1 MKWCTQVLE
10 EYRKANDLIE
20 VEEILYGDDVP
31 DSTSSPSSSLSH
43 KLPMDDFYFEEEV
56 QGQGDHTGCI
66 SCIPGVLSS
75 IVFSVDTD
83 VFTPVS
89 MLANRAGRKVY
100 LGHENQ
106 VLVVGHNQ
114 FLAVTD
120 DEQYTVPRE
129 VHLLQRLLGLPHIME
144 LHALLTLNQSEYFA
158 YLTPYYRGVNAVNAI
173 NGNLYL
179 ISKFMTQLMCAVK
192 DMHERGVAHRDLCFD
207 NVVWDPITEHLTVI
221 DFDLAAPIRSEGYYA
236 RTGRD
241 DFDAPEKTKAMDYF
255 GSKNWNAE
263 NPTVPSYTEVV
274 DEYACGV
281 MMWMLLN
288 ETTDS
293 PSPRTIK
300 TWYQKIQR
308 KKKDKSLPEIHF
320 TMGLLATLPENRTT
334 AAAALVHPFLTDT
347 EPNETYLNYKQTLEA
362 LYRSVKDKKVEKD
375 PEEEENPE
383 LLDGDEEE
391 NPELLDDDEDDE
403 ENPELLDDDEDDEDN
418 PELLDDEEDPEL
430 LDDDDDESSDE
441 DDPDTLFDDG
451 EDDEDGGS
459 LVIEEVD
466 RSEVDQSEVERN
478 EQPEPQ
484 PQQREPEQTDQNKD
498 GPQEQQTNTDAPS
511 ATTDAPSDTAFS
523 DLLCNE

>member
-43 KLPMDDFYFEEEV
+43 KLPLDDFYFEEEV

-83 VFTPVS
+83 VFTPIS

-129 VHLLQRLLGLPHIME
+129 VQLLQRLLGLPHIME
-144 LHALLTLNQSEYFA
+144 LHAFLTLNQSEYFA

-192 DMHERGVAHRDLCFD
+192 DMHERGVVHRDLCFD

-255 GSKNWNAE
+255 ASKNWNAE
-263 NPTVPSYTEVV
+263 NPTVVSYTEVV

-362 LYRSVKDKKVEKD
+362 LYRSVKVERDSEEDVPGLLGDEDPKDDEED
-375 PEEEENPE
+375 PE
-383 LLDGDEEE
+383 DDEED
-391 NPELLDDDEDDE
+391 PELLDDDDDDE
-403 ENPELLDDDEDDEDN
+403 ENPEDDDEN
-418 PELLDDEEDPEL
+418 PEL

-441 DDPDTLFDDG
+441 DDCIDPDTLFDDG
-451 EDDEDGGS
+451 EDDEEDGS
-459 LVIEEVD
+459 LVIEEVECN
-466 RSEVDQSEVERN
+466 EVDQSEVEQS
-478 EQPEPQ
+478 EV
-484 PQQREPEQTDQNKD
+484 EPEQTEQNKD
-498 GPQEQQTNTDAPS
+498 EPQDQQTNTDAPS
-511 ATTDAPSDTAFS
+511 ATTDTPSTTAFS

>member
-1 MKWCTQVLE
+1 
-10 EYRKANDLIE
+10 
-20 VEEILYGDDVP
+20 
-31 DSTSSPSSSLSH
+31 
-43 KLPMDDFYFEEEV
+43 
-56 QGQGDHTGCI
+56 
-66 SCIPGVLSS
+66 LSS

-114 FLAVTD
+114 FLAVTY

-129 VHLLQRLLGLPHIME
+129 VQLLQRLLGLPHIME

-362 LYRSVKDKKVEKD
+362 LYRSIKDKKVEKD
-375 PEEEENPE
+375 PEEEEDVPG
-383 LLDGDEEE
+383 LLDDDEDDPDDDEEDPEDDDPKLLDDDDDDE
-391 NPELLDDDEDDE
+391 NPELLDDE
-403 ENPELLDDDEDDEDN
+403 
-418 PELLDDEEDPEL
+418 
-430 LDDDDDESSDE
+430 DDDDESSDE
-441 DDPDTLFDDG
+441 DDPDTLY
-451 EDDEDGGS
+451 DDEDGS
-459 LVIEEVD
+459 LVIEEVECN
-466 RSEVDQSEVERN
+466 EVDQSEVE
-478 EQPEPQ
+478 PE
-484 PQQREPEQTDQNKD
+484 QRESEQTDQNKD
-498 GPQEQQTNTDAPS
+498 EPQEQQTNTDAPS
-511 ATTDAPSDTAFS
+511 ATAFS